1 MSETTAISMS
11 ERLVLVAPGLFL
23 CSVVAAAARFLSE
36 HYGAPQMLFALL
48 LGMALH
54 FLMDDPRSAT
64 GIDFAARS
72 VLRLGV
78 ALLGVRIT
86 FDQVGHLGGS
96 AVLWMAGGVALT
108 IGFGALAVRLTGQS
122 TRFGILSGGAVA
134 ICGASAAMAIAAVLP
149 RDARSER
156 DTILVVVTVTAL
168 STLAMIV
175 YPMITAGLRVRL
187 PCSQAAGSLVPRHN
201 TCRAGTCRTCQ
212 SGHGHPYHQADA
224 PSRNRS
230 RWRT

>member
-108 IGFGALAVRLTGQS
+108 IGFGALAAGTLFCAVLACERHGLRWLGN
-122 TRFGILSGGAVA
+122 GLLIVVLGGAM
-134 ICGASAAMAIAAVLP
+134 GEMLL
-149 RDARSER
+149 DANEH
-156 DTILVVVTVTAL
+156 
-168 STLAMIV
+168 
-175 YPMITAGLRVRL
+175 RVRQQERL
-187 PCSQAAGSLVPRHN
+187 VSNSQVEHVQRYRRRTSTHLSLSAHK
-201 TCRAGTCRTCQ
+201 C
-212 SGHGHPYHQADA
+212 HPKSFLVFHPAQ
-224 PSRNRS
+224 
-230 RWRT
+230 